1 MAYFRKN
8 RIDDPASGRLSQK
21 VVFADDA
28 DKDVLVLLIKKGDEL
43 AAMGTVFIYG
53 LATMKM
59 PQMQLVPLTSLPSRR
74 PGINGASYM
83 ASKHA

>member
-8 RIDDPASGRLSQK
+8 RIDEPASGRLSQK

-43 AAMGTVFIYG
+43 AAWERYSFTDW
-53 LATMKM
+53 
-59 PQMQLVPLTSLPSRR
+59 QR
-74 PGINGASYM
+74 
-83 ASKHA
+83 